1 MNKKVFL
8 FLGLMMLFSE
18 AVKAAEI
25 KLNQDVDSDFLWNA
39 AIAKTSFMTNI
50 NVDRESGRIVAGW
63 TEIDNKLY
71 ELNVRI
77 LGKELKPDNV
87 KVRIR
92 ERLRSGQG
100 WSAPQ
105 VNMEL
110 TSATE
115 AAIFDR
121 ARVLYNNS
129 LNMN

>member
-50 NVDRESGRIVAGW
+50 NADKESGRIVAGW

>member
-1 MNKKVFL
+1 
-8 FLGLMMLFSE
+8 MMLFSE

-50 NVDRESGRIVAGW
+50 NADRESGRIVAGW

>member
-50 NVDRESGRIVAGW
+50 NADRESGRIVAGW

>member
-25 KLNQDVDSDFLWNA
+25 KLNQDVDSNFLWNA

-50 NVDRESGRIVAGW
+50 NADRESGRIVAGW